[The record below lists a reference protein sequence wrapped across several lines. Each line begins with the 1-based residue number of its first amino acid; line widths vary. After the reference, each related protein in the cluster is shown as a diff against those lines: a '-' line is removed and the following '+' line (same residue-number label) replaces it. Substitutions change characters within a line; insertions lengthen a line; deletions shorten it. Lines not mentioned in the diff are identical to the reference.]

1 MDVRQAEE
9 KIESLC
15 TAGQRLYNVLQALIE
30 DLSEETTILVSI
42 GLEVVGAKEEW
53 NKEIDTDPKETRR
66 VE

>member
-1 MDVRQAEE
+1 MDARQAKE

-15 TAGQRLYNVLQALIE
+15 IAGQRLYNVLQALIE

-53 NKEIDTDPKETRR
+53 NKEINTDPIEL
-66 VE
+66 VEIE